1 MRYTYHIYS
10 QILKFKNKDRC
21 RFHMPGHKQALDFKK
36 FFPIAPLDVTE
47 LSYSDDLQ
55 CPTGAIK
62 CAQEDI
68 AQIIG
73 AKHSYITTDGS
84 TSGVMAMLYAA
95 SKHGGKIIVPRNS
108 HKSVFNA
115 CRLLQIEPVIVQGE
129 ENQGVLLPPDVEL
142 IEKLI
147 RGDAGIAGIVVTSP
161 DYYGN
166 VAPLCE
172 YAQVLKKYNRLLLV
186 DGAHGSHLIYEEDRH
201 LHASAYADAW
211 VDGAHK
217 TLPTLT
223 QGAVLSLNNE
233 SLKNEIEEGLSIFRT
248 SSPSYP
254 IMASVEY
261 GVKLMHYY
269 HDVLRRAKASVLE
282 IKDYLKDKISFYPS
296 QDWTKIAVD
305 FKSIDVDPNI
315 VVPVL
320 EKKGI
325 YAELCDGRYI
335 IFYASPMM
343 EPARINELQ
352 AALFWVCSQKK
363 FRGTYKDVPALP
375 KADRTYSY
383 LYALKKRGEYVGL
396 DDAVGRMSA
405 ENVGVS
411 PPCIPVIVAGEIVTE
426 EAVKYLRE
434 RRSGTFGI
442 MDGKIKVVVK

>member
-1 MRYTYHIYS
+1 MKYTYHIYS
-10 QILKFKNKDRC
+10 QILKYKNKDRC
-21 RFHMPGHKQALDFKK
+21 RFHMPGHKQAFDFKK

-62 CAQEDI
+62 SAQEDI
-68 AQIIG
+68 ATLIG
-73 AKHSYITTDGS
+73 AKYSYITTDGS
-84 TSGVMAMLYAA
+84 TSGVMAMLYVA
-95 SKHGGKIIVPRNS
+95 SRHGNKIIVPRNS

-115 CRLLQIEPVIVQGE
+115 CRLLQLEPVIVQGE
-129 ENQGVLLPPDVEL
+129 ECEGVLLPPEVCL
-142 IEKLI
+142 IERLVKA
-147 RGDAGIAGIVVTSP
+147 DKDIAGLIVTSP

-166 VAPLCE
+166 VAPLEE
-172 YAQVLKKYNRLLLV
+172 YARVLKENGRLLFV
-186 DGAHGSHLIYEEDRH
+186 DGAHGSHLIYGEDRP
-201 LHASAYADAW
+201 LHASGYADAW

-223 QGAVLSLNNE
+223 QGAVVSINNE
-233 SLKNEIEEGLSIFRT
+233 QIKSEIEEGLSIFRT

-261 GVKLMHYY
+261 GVKLIHYY

-282 IKDYLKDKISFYPS
+282 IKEYLKDKITFYPS
-296 QDWTKIAVD
+296 ADWTKIAVD
-305 FKSIDVDPNI
+305 FKSIDVDPDLI
-315 VVPVL
+315 VPVL

-352 AALFWVCSQKK
+352 AVLFWVCSQKK
-363 FRGTYKDVPALP
+363 FRGTYKQKPSIPRV
-375 KADRTYSY
+375 DRTYSY
-383 LYALKKRGEYVGL
+383 LYALKRESEYINL
-396 DDAVGRMSA
+396 DDAVGKMSA

-411 PPCIPVIVAGEIVTE
+411 PPCVPVIVAGEIITE
-426 EAVKYLRE
+426 QAVNYLKE
-434 RRSGTFGI
+434 NEKTFGVV
-442 MDGKIKVVVK
+442 DGKVKVVKK

>member
-1 MRYTYHIYS
+1 MKYTYHIYS

-21 RFHMPGHKQALDFKK
+21 RFHVPGHKQALDFKK

-62 CAQEDI
+62 RAQEDI
-68 AQIIG
+68 ANIIG
-73 AKHSYITTDGS
+73 AKYSYITTDGS
-84 TSGVMAMLYAA
+84 TSGVMAMLFVA
-95 SKHGGKIIVPRNS
+95 SRHGSKIIVPRNS

-129 ENQGVLLPPDVEL
+129 EYEGVLLPPEPSL
-142 IEKLI
+142 IERLVKN
-147 RGDAGIAGIVVTSP
+147 DSSIAGLVVTSP

-166 VAPLCE
+166 VAPLGE
-172 YAQVLKKYNRLLLV
+172 YEQALKKYNRLLFV
-186 DGAHGSHLIYEEDRH
+186 DGAHGSHLIYEDDRDK
-201 LHASAYADAW
+201 HASGYADVW

-223 QGAVLSLNNE
+223 QGAVVSLNNE
-233 SLKNEIEEGLSIFRT
+233 DLKDELEEGLSIFRT

-269 HDVLRRAKASVLE
+269 HDVLRRVKVSVNE
-282 IKDYLKDKISFYPS
+282 IKDYLKEKITFYPS
-296 QDWTKIAVD
+296 QDWTKIVVD
-305 FKSIDVDPNI
+305 FKSIDVDPEMI
-315 VVPVL
+315 VPVL

-363 FRGTYKDVPALP
+363 FRGTYKEKPALS

-383 LYALKKRGEYVGL
+383 LYALKQRSEYVNL
-396 DDAVGRMSA
+396 DDAVGKMCA
-405 ENVGVS
+405 ENVGIS
-411 PPCIPVIVAGEIVTE
+411 PPCIPVIVAGEIISQ
-426 EAVKYLRE
+426 EAVDCLKQNKN
-434 RRSGTFGI
+434 TFGI
-442 MDGKIKVVVK
+442 ADGKIKVVIK